1 MKVLLAEDSRSN
13 QMLISA
19 YIEDFGHQVVIVEDG
34 HAAVE
39 AFKLDRPDLILMDV
53 SMPVMDGITAT
64 KKIRSLCSDS
74 HDWIPIIFLS
84 ALTNS
89 EDIAKGIEAGGDDYL
104 SKPVDAVVL
113 NAKLTAM
120 ARIADMRQQL
130 DEANRKLILMTVK
143 DGLTG
148 LYNRRH
154 FDEVMEKELKIARR
168 IKTPVGLIMCDIDH
182 FKLYN
187 DHYGHQ
193 GGDDCL
199 KSVANALKETVKRP
213 GDLVARYGGEEFVI
227 VLPETDMA
235 GVARVAELVR
245 EAVENLAI
253 PHADSTA
260 SDYVTLSL
268 GIDIMGGEV
277 ADMDEAIRCLIES
290 ADMGLYEAKK
300 QGRNRVCAVSIAG

>member
-19 YIEDFGHQVVIVEDG
+19 YIEDFGHQVIVVDNG
-34 HAAVE
+34 QAAID
-39 AFKLDRPDLILMDV
+39 AFKQERPDLILLDV
-53 SMPVMDGITAT
+53 TMPVLDGIEAAR
-64 KKIRSLCSDS
+64 KIRFLCEQNN
-74 HDWIPIIFLS
+74 DWVPIVFLS
-84 ALTNS
+84 GLTDS
-89 EDIAKGIEAGGDDYL
+89 KDIAKGIEAGGDDYL
-104 SKPVDAVVL
+104 SKPVDSIVL

-120 ARIADMRQQL
+120 ARIADMRHQL
-130 DEANRKLILMTVK
+130 DEANRKLTLMSVK

-154 FDEVMEKELKIARR
+154 FDDVIEKELKIAKRL
-168 IKTPVGLIMCDIDH
+168 KTPVGLIMCDIDY

-227 VLPETDMA
+227 VLPETDIE
-235 GVARVAELVR
+235 GVARVAESVR

-268 GIDIMGGEV
+268 GIGIMSGDI
-277 ADMDEAIRCLIES
+277 ANMDEAVRCLIES
-290 ADMGLYEAKK
+290 ADLGLYEAKN
-300 QGRNRVCAVSIAG
+300 QGRNRVCAVSVAQ

>member
-1 MKVLLAEDSRSN
+1 MKVMLAEDSRSN

-19 YIEDFGHQVVIVEDG
+19 YIEDFGHQVTIVDDG
-34 HAAVE
+34 QAAID
-39 AFKLDRPDLILMDV
+39 AFKQDRPDLILMDV
-53 SMPVMDGITAT
+53 SMPVLDGITAT
-64 KKIRSLCSDS
+64 KKIRALCSDS

-89 EDIAKGIEAGGDDYL
+89 QDIAKGIEAGGDDYL

-120 ARIADMRQQL
+120 ARIADMRREL
-130 DEANRKLILMTVK
+130 DAANRKLTLMTVK

-154 FDEVMEKELKIARR
+154 FDEVMEKELKVARR

-187 DHYGHQ
+187 DQYGHQ

-199 KSVANALKETVKRP
+199 KAVAAALNETVRRP

-227 VLPETDMA
+227 VLPETDLE
-235 GVARVAELVR
+235 GVSRVAEMLR
-245 EAVENLAI
+245 AAVEGLKLPNKG
-253 PHADSTA
+253 SSV

-268 GIDIMGGEV
+268 GIATMADEV
-277 ADMDEAIRCLIES
+277 DDMDEAVRCLIES
-290 ADMGLYEAKK
+290 ADQGLYQAKA
-300 QGRNRVCAVSIAG
+300 QGRNRVCAVCIAQ

>member
-34 HAAVE
+34 KAAVE

-64 KKIRSLCSDS
+64 KKIRTLCSDS
-74 HDWIPIIFLS
+74 RDWIPIIFLS
-84 ALTNS
+84 ALANS
-89 EDIAKGIEAGGDDYL
+89 KDIAKGIDAGGDDYL
-104 SKPVDAVVL
+104 SKPVDAIVL

-130 DEANRKLILMTVK
+130 DAANRKLTLMSSK

-168 IKTPVGLIMCDIDH
+168 VKTPVGLIMCDIDH

-199 KSVANALKETVKRP
+199 KAVANALKETVKRP

-245 EAVENLAI
+245 EAVESLAI

-260 SDYVTLSL
+260 SEYVTLSL
-268 GIDIMGGEV
+268 GIDIMSGDI
-277 ADMDEAIRCLIES
+277 ANMDEAVRCLIES
-290 ADMGLYEAKK
+290 ADLGLYEAKK
-300 QGRNRVCAVSIAG
+300 QGRNQVCAVSIAE

>member
-19 YIEDFGHQVVIVEDG
+19 YIEDFGHQVTIVDDG
-34 HAAVE
+34 QAAVE

-64 KKIRSLCSDS
+64 KKIRALCHDS
-74 HDWIPIIFLS
+74 QDWIPIIFLS
-84 ALTNS
+84 ALS
-89 EDIAKGIEAGGDDYL
+89 HSVDIAKGIDAGGDDYL
-104 SKPVDAVVL
+104 AKPVDAVVL

-120 ARIADMRQQL
+120 ARISDMRQQL
-130 DEANRKLILMTVK
+130 DAANRKLTLMTSK

-168 IKTPVGLIMCDIDH
+168 VKTPVGLIMCDIDY

-227 VLPETDMA
+227 VLPETDME

-245 EAVENLAI
+245 AAVESLAI

-268 GIDIMGGEV
+268 GIGIMSGDV
-277 ADMDEAIRCLIES
+277 ANMDEAVRCLIES
-290 ADMGLYEAKK
+290 ADLGLYEAKRE
-300 QGRNRVCAVSIAG
+300 GRNRVCAVSIAE

>member
-19 YIEDFGHQVVIVEDG
+19 YIEDFGHQVNIVEDG
-34 HAAVE
+34 QAAVD
-39 AFKLDRPDLILMDV
+39 AFKQDRPDLILMDV
-53 SMPVMDGITAT
+53 SMPVLDGIEAAR
-64 KKIRSLCSDS
+64 KIRVLCEDN

-84 ALTNS
+84 GLTDS
-89 EDIAKGIEAGGDDYL
+89 EDIARGIDAGGDDYL
-104 SKPVDAVVL
+104 SKPIDAIVL
-113 NAKLTAM
+113 NAKLKAM
-120 ARIADMRQQL
+120 ARISDMRHEL
-130 DEANRKLILMTVK
+130 DEANRKLTLMSLK

-168 IKTPVGLIMCDIDH
+168 IKTPVGLIMCDIDY

-199 KSVANALKETVKRP
+199 KAIAEVLKNTVKRP

-227 VLPETDMA
+227 VLPETDLE
-235 GVARVAELVR
+235 GVAKVAELVR
-245 EAVENLAI
+245 TAVENLKL
-253 PHADSTA
+253 PHEKSVV
-260 SDYVTLSL
+260 SDFVTLSL
-268 GIDIMGGEV
+268 GIATMAEGG
-277 ADMDEAIRCLIES
+277 ADLGEEIHYLIES
-290 ADMGLYEAKK
+290 ADQGLYQAKE
-300 QGRNRVCAVSIAG
+300 QGRNQVCAVCVTK

>member
-19 YIEDFGHQVVIVEDG
+19 YIEDFGHQVIVVDNG
-34 HAAVE
+34 QAAID
-39 AFKLDRPDLILMDV
+39 AFKQERPDLILLDV
-53 SMPVMDGITAT
+53 TMPVLDGIEAAR
-64 KKIRSLCSDS
+64 KIRFLCEESN
-74 HDWIPIIFLS
+74 DWVPIVFLS
-84 ALTNS
+84 GLTDS
-89 EDIAKGIEAGGDDYL
+89 KDIAKGIEAGGDDYL
-104 SKPVDAVVL
+104 SKPVDSIVL

-120 ARIADMRQQL
+120 ARIADMRHQL
-130 DEANRKLILMTVK
+130 DEANRKLTLMSVK

-154 FDEVMEKELKIARR
+154 FDDVIEKELKIAKRL
-168 IKTPVGLIMCDIDH
+168 KTPVGLIMCDIDY

-227 VLPETDMA
+227 VLPETAME
-235 GVARVAELVR
+235 GVARVAESVR
-245 EAVENLAI
+245 EAVESLAI

-268 GIDIMGGEV
+268 GIGIMSGDI
-277 ADMDEAIRCLIES
+277 ANMDEAVRCLIES
-290 ADMGLYEAKK
+290 ADLGLYEAKN
-300 QGRNRVCAVSIAG
+300 QGRNRVCAVSVAQ